1 MRLSSWVNRDELRGD
16 ERCSD
21 ELRGEAMNAVKPE
34 ILVITPIYGPTLA
47 ELKREYVVHELY
59 NATDKGTLLR
69 DAGPRVRAMVTT
81 GFVGFKR
88 SDLDP
93 LANVEIVACYGN
105 GHNTYDLAAAKE
117 RGIVV
122 TNTPDPTSETVAEL
136 AVTLLL
142 TVSRRVAESDRYTR
156 AGRWTGGPGS
166 FGLGHTVMGKTCGVI
181 GLGNIGRGVARR
193 CAALGMSV
201 IYHGPRAK
209 SDVPYR
215 YYASALDMARDAD
228 ALIVTCPLTPQ
239 TRGLVDARALEA
251 LGANGYLVNVGR
263 GPIVDQQ
270 ALIAVLRDKRIG
282 GAALDVYWNEP
293 EVPAELKSMDNV
305 VLVPHI
311 GSSTVE
317 IREERGAKLLANLAA
332 HFAGEPV
339 LNPVTL

>member
-1 MRLSSWVNRDELRGD
+1 M
-16 ERCSD
+16 
-21 ELRGEAMNAVKPE
+21 KPE
-34 ILVITPIYGPTLA
+34 ILVITPVYGPTLA
-47 ELKREYVVHELY
+47 QLEREYAVHKLY
-59 NATDKGTLLR
+59 AAENRVAFVR
-69 DAGPRVRAMVTT
+69 EIAPRVRAAVTT

-88 SDLDP
+88 ADIEP
-93 LANVEIVACYGN
+93 LPKLEIVACYGN

-142 TVSRRVAESDRYTR
+142 TVSRRVVESDRYTR
-156 AGRWTGGPGS
+156 VGRWTGGPGS

-193 CAALGMSV
+193 CEALGMSV
-201 IYHGPRAK
+201 VYHGPRAK
-209 SDVPYR
+209 ADVSYR

-228 ALIVTCPLTPQ
+228 VLIVTCPLTTQ
-239 TRGLVDARALEA
+239 TRGLVDARAIEA
-251 LGANGYLVNVGR
+251 LGPNGYVVNVGR

-270 ALIAVLRDKRIG
+270 ALIGALRDKRIA

-293 EVPAELKSMDNV
+293 EVPEELKAMDNV

-311 GSSTVE
+311 GSCTVE
-317 IREERGAKLLANLAA
+317 IREERGEKLLANLRA
-332 HFAGEPV
+332 HFSGKPV
-339 LNPVTL
+339 LNPVTQ

>member
-1 MRLSSWVNRDELRGD
+1 
-16 ERCSD
+16 
-21 ELRGEAMNAVKPE
+21 MNEVKPE

-47 ELKREYVVHELY
+47 RLEIDYVVHKLWVR
-59 NATDKGTLLR
+59 NDRSALLR
-69 DAGPRVRAMVTT
+69 EVGSRVRALVTT

-88 SDLDP
+88 ADLEP
-93 LANVEIVACYGN
+93 LAKVEIVACYGN

-193 CAALGMSV
+193 CEALGMSV
-201 IYHGPRAK
+201 VYHGPRAK
-209 SDVPYR
+209 TDVPYR

-228 ALIVTCPLTPQ
+228 ALIVTCPLTRE
-239 TRGLVDARALEA
+239 TRGLVDARAIES
-251 LGANGYLVNVGR
+251 LGPNGYIVNVGR

-270 ALIAVLRDKRIG
+270 ALIAALRDKRIA
-282 GAALDVYWNEP
+282 GAALDVYWSEP
-293 EVPAELKSMDNV
+293 DVPAELKAMDNV
-305 VLVPHI
+305 VLAPHI

-317 IREERGAKLLANLAA
+317 IREERGAKLLANLRA

-339 LNPVTL
+339 PNPVTL

>member
-1 MRLSSWVNRDELRGD
+1 M
-16 ERCSD
+16 
-21 ELRGEAMNAVKPE
+21 KPE

-47 ELKREYVVHELY
+47 QLETEYVVHKLWS
-59 NATDKGTLLR
+59 ASDPQALLR
-69 DAGPRVRAMVTT
+69 EVGPRVRAMVTT

-88 SDLDP
+88 TDIDP
-93 LANVEIVACYGN
+93 LPNVEIVACYGN
-105 GHNTYDLAAAKE
+105 GHNTYDLVAAKE

-142 TVSRRVAESDRYTR
+142 TVSRRIAESDRYTR

-193 CAALGMSV
+193 CEALGMSV

-209 SDVPYR
+209 TDVSYR
-215 YYASALDMARDAD
+215 YYANALDMARDAD
-228 ALIVTCPLTPQ
+228 ALIVTCPLTTQ
-239 TRGLVDARALEA
+239 TRGLVDARAIEA
-251 LGANGYLVNVGR
+251 LGPNGYIVNVGR

-270 ALIAVLRDKRIG
+270 ALIAALRDKRIA

-293 EVPAELKSMDNV
+293 EVPAELKAMDNV
-305 VLVPHI
+305 VLAPHI

-317 IREERGAKLLANLAA
+317 IREERGEKLLANLRA
-332 HFAGEPV
+332 HFSGRPV
-339 LNPVTL
+339 LHPIAG